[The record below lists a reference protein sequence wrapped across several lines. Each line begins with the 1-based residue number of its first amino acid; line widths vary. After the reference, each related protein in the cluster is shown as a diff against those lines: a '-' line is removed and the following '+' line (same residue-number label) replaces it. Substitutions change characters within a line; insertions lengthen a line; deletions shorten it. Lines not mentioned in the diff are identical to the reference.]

1 MGFVV
6 LVFQFLPKKLLSIV
20 VGWLMRIHWPHPLR
34 FLIHK
39 AFISLMR
46 IDMSEA
52 ETTDVTAYDSI
63 EQIFSRRLKEGCRP
77 AKGKVCS
84 PVDGMLGSSHPPTG
98 ILAYQAKGYYYSLR
112 ELVCGATANHS
123 FVFEPAWYMNFYLAP
138 HNYHRVHSPIA
149 GQLTMVRAIS
159 GELWPVQQRFRNAVT
174 RLYVRN
180 ERKVFHFHHPKSG
193 GQLFLVM
200 VAAFGVGNM
209 TVTALQE
216 QNDGDTLSAQD
227 IKLGEELAYFS
238 FGSTVILLFD
248 KLLANKYNLITT
260 GRDLAVTAGTSLLKG

>member
-6 LVFQFLPKKLLSIV
+6 LIFQFLPKKLLSFV
-20 VGWLMRIHWPHPLR
+20 VGRLMRLRWPRPLR
-34 FLIHK
+34 FFIHK
-39 AFISLMR
+39 GFVGLMR
-46 IDMSEA
+46 IDLSEA
-52 ETTDVTAYDSI
+52 ETDVAAYDSI
-63 EQIFSRRLKEGCRP
+63 EQIFSRRLNEGCRP
-77 AKGKVCS
+77 AKAEVCS
-84 PVDGMLGSSHPPTG
+84 PVDGMLGYSQPPTG

-112 ELVCGATANHS
+112 ELICGTADHS

-149 GQLTMVRAIS
+149 GKLTMIRAIS
-159 GELWPVQQRFRNAVT
+159 GEFWPVQQRFRNAVT

-180 ERKVFHFHHPKSG
+180 ERKVFHFQHPKSG

-209 TVTALQE
+209 TVTAVQE
-216 QNDGDTLSAQD
+216 QVNGDTILTRD
-227 IKLGEELAYFS
+227 TELGEELAYFS

-248 KLLANKYNLITT
+248 KLLASRYNLITT
-260 GRDLAVTAGTSLLKG
+260 GRDLAVTAGTSLLKT

>member
-6 LVFQFLPKKLLSIV
+6 LIFQFLPKKLLSLIV
-20 VGWLMRIHWPHPLR
+20 GRLMRVHWPRPLK

-39 AFISLMR
+39 GFVVLMR
-46 IDMSEA
+46 IDLGESEG
-52 ETTDVTAYDSI
+52 DVTAYDSI
-63 EQIFSRRLKEGCRP
+63 EQIFSRRLREGCRP
-77 AKGKVCS
+77 AKGEICS
-84 PVDGMLGSSHPPTG
+84 PVDGMLGYSHPPTG

-112 ELVCGATANHS
+112 ELICGTANHS
-123 FVFEPAWYMNFYLAP
+123 FAFEPAWYMNFYLAP

-159 GELWPVQQRFRNAVT
+159 GEFWPVQQRFRNAVT

-180 ERKVFHFHHPKSG
+180 ERKVFHFQHPKSG

-209 TVTALQE
+209 TVTAIQE
-216 QNDGDTLSAQD
+216 QNNGDTSLTRD
-227 IKLGEELAYFS
+227 TELGEELAYFS

-248 KLLANKYNLITT
+248 KVLANKYNLITT
-260 GRDLAVTAGTSLLKG
+260 GRGLAVTAGTSLLKS